1 MTRKLLIFAT
11 LLCVVALPV
20 SARAEQVT
28 AADLA
33 KKANTPPAADP
44 AQDFKGPIELLNA
57 ARRGDAVAQ
66 LEVAILYEYGFDM
79 PDNKVYAL
87 AWYMLAADSSTKAA
101 THRDKLMS
109 ELSAKQVE
117 QAKAMSNTLA
127 KEMPKQ
133 AAPAPESA
141 PSTPMQA
148 PAESPS
154 ESPAPTPEEATP
166 PPAEEPMPAPIPDE
180 VPEKQ

>member
-20 SARAEQVT
+20 AVQAEQVT

-33 KKANTPPAADP
+33 KKATTPPVADPADP
-44 AQDFKGPIELLNA
+44 AQNFKGPTELLKA
-57 ARRGDAVAQ
+57 ARRGDAAAQ
-66 LEVAILYEYGFDM
+66 LEIAILYEYGYDM

-87 AWYMLAADSSTKAA
+87 AWYILAADSSPKAA
-101 THRDKLMS
+101 THREKLMS

-117 QAKAMSNTLA
+117 RAKAMSQTLA
-127 KEMPKQ
+127 KEIPKQ
-133 AAPAPESA
+133 APAPSAA
-141 PSTPMQA
+141 PSMPMKV
-148 PAESPS
+148 PEESPM
-154 ESPAPTPEEATP
+154 PATEGATP
-166 PPAEEPMPAPIPDE
+166 PPTEDPMPTPIPDE